1 MAEITKTA
9 GGGYSYSGGVAT
21 PGRSPRF
28 SFGATDLEDA
38 PYASTEITITQA
50 QLVALR
56 ATPITVVGAPGA
68 TKVIHFLGAYLE
80 LVYAGTGNNTE
91 STANLGFKYTDG
103 SGVQVNETVECT
115 GFIDQTVSTNT
126 HARPKLD
133 PIVAATA
140 ATNQALVLHNLG
152 GGEFGTT
159 GGTPT
164 SVLKVKVIYAVHAA
178 S

>member
-1 MAEITKTA
+1 MAETTKPA
-9 GGGYSYSGGVAT
+9 GGGFSYSGAAAT
-21 PGRSPRF
+21 LARSPRI
-28 SFGATDLEDA
+28 SATSSDMEDS

-56 ATPITVVGAPGA
+56 AAPITVVAAPGS
-68 TKVIHFLGAYLE
+68 TKVLQFLGAYLE

-103 SGVQVNETVECT
+103 SGVQVNESVECT

-140 ATNQALVLHNLG
+140 STNQPLVLHNLG

-164 SVLKVKVIYAVHAA
+164 SSLKVKVIYAVHA
-178 S
+178 SS